1 MKLKVKAI
9 TGNKL
14 FNIVS
19 WLVTG
24 VIVLSL
30 LGFAYWKSP
39 LLDEPEPAV
48 VVTPPPTEESSI
60 GAAIL
65 PEIQISDSDD
75 GISRKVYLQTNM
87 PDRPQYDP
95 IVYTVVRGDSVFGIA
110 DKFSLK
116 PESLLASNFLVL
128 KDDPHSLRVGQVL
141 TIPPVDGVYYQW
153 EEGDSLE
160 SVAGEFDVEP
170 GAILD
175 WIGNRLDLTDP
186 KVKAGEWVMIPGG
199 SRDFVIPILQPTVYR
214 SSSGG
219 SSTTTTCR
227 GGAVGSGF
235 FQWPAAN
242 NYLSGNDFWS
252 GHRAIDIAAGEG
264 APVYASDSG
273 VVVRA
278 DIGSY
283 NSGYG
288 NVIMIDHGNGYL
300 TLYAHLSS
308 VNVSLC
314 QSVYAGQVIGA
325 SGNTGNSFGAHLHF
339 EIRTSDG
346 GFLNPWQVLP

>member
-1 MKLKVKAI
+1 MKFKGKSF
-9 TGNKL
+9 TGSRI
-14 FNIVS
+14 FNIIS
-19 WLVTG
+19 WAVTG

-39 LLDEPEPAV
+39 WLDTPQPEVLETLPTAEQQPSDAVALPAI
-48 VVTPPPTEESSI
+48 EF
-60 GAAIL
+60 
-65 PEIQISDSDD
+65 SDSPD
-75 GISRKVYLQTNM
+75 GISRKVYLQTNI
-87 PDRPQYDP
+87 PDRPQYNP

-153 EEGDSLE
+153 EEDDTLE
-160 SVAGEFDVEP
+160 SIADEFDVEP
-170 GAILD
+170 EAILD
-175 WIGNRLDLTDP
+175 WIGNQLDLTDP
-186 KVKAGEWVMIPGG
+186 KVQPGAWVMIPGG

-219 SSTTTTCR
+219 GSTTTTCK

-242 NYLSGNDFWS
+242 HYLSGNDFWS
-252 GHRAIDIAAGEG
+252 GHRAIDIAALEG
-264 APVYASDSG
+264 VPVYASDSG

-278 DIGSY
+278 DVGSY

-288 NVIMIDHGNGYL
+288 NVIMIDHGNGFL

-314 QSVYAGQVIGA
+314 QSVYAGQTIGA
-325 SGNTGNSFGAHLHF
+325 AGNTGNSLGAHLHF
-339 EIRTSDG
+339 EIRT
-346 GFLNPWQVLP
+346 